1 MILCAAALEDATAI
15 TILEEILFASDAWS
29 LSSVLAEISGEDRF
43 VVVARESEQVMGY
56 AITRCSGDVADL
68 QRVGVHPSRHRQGVA
83 RALLAAATDRAA
95 TGGVQR
101 MLLEVGARNLAALA
115 LYTDEGF
122 VEIDRRR
129 RYYRDD
135 EDAVVM
141 CRSLGRAA
149 HGGKQVR

>member
-1 MILCAAALEDATAI
+1 
-15 TILEEILFASDAWS
+15 
-29 LSSVLAEISGEDRF
+29 
-43 VVVARESEQVMGY
+43 
-56 AITRCSGDVADL
+56 
-68 QRVGVHPSRHRQGVA
+68 
-83 RALLAAATDRAA
+83 
-95 TGGVQR
+95 